1 MPHFEAVTSVR
12 RPIAEVFDFLARPAN
27 LIELTLPE
35 FNLRFVEGPERLSL
49 GARAVLHARRY
60 GFTQRLVSEVT
71 AFETDR
77 LIVDE
82 QREGPFPK
90 WVHTQLF
97 EAISDGTRITDRI
110 EFEAPSGMLGFLL
123 TPESIVR
130 ELQELS
136 VYRER
141 RLQELLDGK

>member
-1 MPHFEAVTSVR
+1 
-12 RPIAEVFDFLARPAN
+12 AEVFDFVACPAN
-27 LIELTLPE
+27 LMELMPPE
-35 FNLRFVEGPERLSL
+35 FGVRLVDAPERLSL
-49 GARAVLHARRY
+49 GARVVLHARRY

-97 EAISDGTRITDRI
+97 ETVPEGTRLTDRI
-110 EFEAPSGMLGFLL
+110 DFETPGGMLGFLL
-123 TPESIVR
+123 TPESIAS
-130 ELQELS
+130 ELQ
-136 VYRER
+136 
-141 RLQELLDGK
+141 